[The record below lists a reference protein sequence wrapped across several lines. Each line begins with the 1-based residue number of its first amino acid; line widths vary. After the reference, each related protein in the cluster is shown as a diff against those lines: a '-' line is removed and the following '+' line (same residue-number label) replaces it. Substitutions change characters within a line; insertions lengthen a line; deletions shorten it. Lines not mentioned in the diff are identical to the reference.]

1 MEGRSLENRLI
12 IATNTWRDRTEEPLP
27 KLPRGEPAAQVQ
39 ELELRL
45 VDVLCREAT
54 AVNAREV
61 ADVTWSLVHDRPD
74 ADTVKRR
81 LRFWVRQLS
90 LPAPTGATAPPGG
103 GPSGRAS
110 SRLGAEA
117 ARARREGHQVL
128 RPTSSTSAGT
138 STDRTTNVSSSTPK
152 AIVKPIWVM
161 TTSGSTA
168 RMLKVPAR
176 TIPAD
181 VITVPVTA
189 RARIVPSR
197 VPCRNVSSRARAI
210 RKML

>member
-1 MEGRSLENRLI
+1 MKGRSLENRLI

-81 LRFWVRQLS
+81 VVECHEQLARFL
-90 LPAPTGATAPPGG
+90 TGG
-103 GPSGRAS
+103 
-110 SRLGAEA
+110 
-117 ARARREGHQVL
+117 
-128 RPTSSTSAGT
+128 
-138 STDRTTNVSSSTPK
+138 
-152 AIVKPIWVM
+152 
-161 TTSGSTA
+161 
-168 RMLKVPAR
+168 
-176 TIPAD
+176 
-181 VITVPVTA
+181 
-189 RARIVPSR
+189 
-197 VPCRNVSSRARAI
+197 
-210 RKML
+210 